1 MDPRSVVGDNV
12 GTKRNRRWRLSLG
25 RVLLP
30 GGLFLIAFLRAL
42 TLSDGAVASDRMV
55 LSKAAETWSFR
66 LDHGA
71 LAGER

>member
-12 GTKRNRRWRLSLG
+12 GTKRNARWRLSLG

-42 TLSDGAVASDRMV
+42 TLSDGAVASDRTV
-55 LSKAAETWSFR
+55 LSKAAETWNVGF
-66 LDHGA
+66 DHRA
-71 LAGER
+71 LTGER